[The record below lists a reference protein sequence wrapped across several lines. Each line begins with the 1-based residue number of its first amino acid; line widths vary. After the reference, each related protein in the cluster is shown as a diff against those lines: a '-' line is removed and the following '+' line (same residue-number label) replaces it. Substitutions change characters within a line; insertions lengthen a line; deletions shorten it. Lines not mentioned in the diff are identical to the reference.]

1 MMLKKKENGRGK
13 NVPMALRDM
22 RETDKQTKRQD
33 WVGWGGGGGGGE
45 KEGGSDMEQ
54 ALKK

>member
-1 MMLKKKENGRGK
+1 MMLKKKKTVEEK

-22 RETDKQTKRQD
+22 RETDRQRGRIG
-33 WVGWGGGGGGGE
+33 WGWGGGGG
-45 KEGGSDMEQ
+45 EGGREGVDMEQ